1 MFEVVDVEP
10 TKRSAESASGSSRR
24 FPHWE
29 GLEVYENL
37 AFFDFPCNF
46 RALQIREKEYSVVFE
61 LKHASPPNIA
71 LSDGWVCLSTH
82 CKQRDFEG
90 RYLQS
95 PLLLD
100 ILQRNVTPHTRLSD
114 SFRSDAI

>member
-1 MFEVVDVEP
+1 MLRLRLRLVFDDVDVEP
-10 TKRSAESASGSSRR
+10 TKRSAESSSGSSRR

-37 AFFDFPCNF
+37 ALFNFRCNF
-46 RALQIREKEYSVVFE
+46 RALQIREREFSFGFE
-61 LKHASPPNIA
+61 LKQASPPKIS

-90 RYLQS
+90 RYL
-95 PLLLD
+95 
-100 ILQRNVTPHTRLSD
+100 
-114 SFRSDAI
+114 

>member
-1 MFEVVDVEP
+1 MFDDVDVEP

-29 GLEVYENL
+29 RLEVYENL
-37 AFFDFPCNF
+37 ALFDFPCNI
-46 RALQIREKEYSVVFE
+46 RALQIGEREFSVAFE
-61 LKHASPPNIA
+61 LKQASPPKIY

-82 CKQRDFEG
+82 CKQRDFER

-95 PLLLD
+95 PLLLN
-100 ILQRNVTPHTRLSD
+100 ILQRNVIPHTRLSE
-114 SFRSDAI
+114 SF